1 MTDVPDYAAG
11 SPLLSSAYR
20 FAREAHHGERRTG
33 DTDVEHPIEVARLLH
48 DAGFEDDVVAAA
60 LLHDVVEDSAT
71 GVEEIRQRFGAPVAD
86 LVAGMTE
93 DESIEPYERRK
104 AAHRD
109 QVRGAGRDTA
119 AIFAADKL
127 ANARDTASG
136 ASAADDAKL
145 ELRADTGHAERR
157 ASRPHLP
164 RRSRA
169 RAPQAQTAPRPSGVR
184 LLHTVEAAAP

>member
-104 AAHRD
+104 AGHRD
-109 QVRGAGRDTA
+109 QVRAAGRDTA

-127 ANARDTASG
+127 ANARDMASG

-145 ELRADTGHAERR
+145 EHYERTLATLSAEHPDLTFLAALERELRKLRR
-157 ASRPHLP
+157 RHGPPA
-164 RRSRA
+164 
-169 RAPQAQTAPRPSGVR
+169 
-184 LLHTVEAAAP
+184 